1 MNKTYY
7 IVLFFIICILKLSNA
22 QNTHPTHILN
32 NPNIS
37 DTIIVPND
45 TLKTNFSKIVPKDF
59 VKSVF
64 NTDSISRLRDS
75 IPLNEISDY
84 KISKDALEDDVL
96 YDALDSSHVDLV
108 NNRIHLYGGAKVEF
122 QKIKLSA
129 NYMVIDFKNN
139 IIEGFHSKD
148 SIKVRINPEKPTF
161 SDGENTFTYR
171 QIKYNFKSKKGLV
184 DRAITQ
190 QGEFN
195 IVGDRTKFVT
205 GATDTL
211 GVKDDDQIYN
221 QDAII
226 TTCTHDPP
234 HFGIKASRGKFIP
247 NKVAVMSMAQLEI
260 AKIPTPLIIPF
271 GFFPLI
277 QGKSSGLIFPSSY
290 EYNEQLGLGF
300 REVGYYWPINEY
312 MDMRLTGDIYTRGS
326 HGVRINTTYRKRYG
340 YSGNILLG
348 YSNNIRDNDADGSK
362 VSAKSF
368 SINVSHRQD
377 SKAHPYRNL
386 GGSVNIQTNRYDQR
400 TFENPTAALNNTYS
414 SNFTLSH
421 DMPGTPF
428 RFNME
433 FRHSQNTQTRVM
445 DITLPNM
452 SLRMNTIFPFKRKNS
467 TKEVWSDNVALTYS
481 SEFRNFVKTT
491 DTTLFTQQTLKDIQ
505 TGLQQRAS
513 ISTNMRLFTYIN
525 LSPSINY
532 DETWLRKKYNL
543 TFNPDSVIR
552 EAITRDT
559 LGFKSPEESFTSGFY
574 AHRNFTAAISLNTQR
589 FFTKKWSKGFV
600 RGIRHVAKPNM
611 SFYYQ
616 PGNKERYE
624 AIVNTDTRPQFNN
637 PRTYSIFTNSPFGT
651 LQGFEEQMGISY
663 GITNIFEAKH
673 WSKKDS
679 TEKIIRLFDNISVN
693 GTYNFIA
700 DSFKFS
706 DIFVSGN
713 TTVLKGLTNFNFR
726 ATFSPYVYDV
736 NNRRTKE
743 TVWDF
748 KKRPIEFVNF
758 SGQFSTSISF
768 GRIRQI
774 FSGQKES
781 NNTPQT
787 PQPPAASRQT
797 PPDRST
803 TQNPETASEEKPTE
817 KETSLAQWFENFNI
831 SHAFNFDIA
840 RYNNKDTFFV
850 QSHSIN
856 ISGSIPL
863 TKNWNMNIGN
873 IAYDFKSKSFVYP
886 YFSFAR
892 DLHCWQMNFTWA
904 PSNGVYSFFIGVK
917 SSTLSFLKYDYG
929 QRNANTL
936 FTGQRR

>member
-1 MNKTYY
+1 M
-7 IVLFFIICILKLSNA
+7 FFIICILKLSNA
-22 QNTHPTHILN
+22 QNTRPTHILN

-340 YSGNILLG
+340 YSGNVLLG

-386 GGSVNIQTNRYDQR
+386 GGSINIQTNRYDQR

-414 SNFTLSH
+414 SNFTFSH
-421 DMPGTPF
+421 DMPSTPF
-428 RFNME
+428 RFNAE

-452 SLRMNTIFPFKRKNS
+452 SLRMNTIYPFKRKNS

-513 ISTNMRLFTYIN
+513 ISTNIRLFTYIN
-525 LSPSINY
+525 VSPSVNY
-532 DETWLRKKYNL
+532 DETWLLKKYNL

-574 AHRNFTAAISLNTQR
+574 AHRNFTAAVSLNTQR

-637 PRTYSIFTNSPFGT
+637 PRIYSIFTNSPFGT

>member
-1 MNKTYY
+1 M
-7 IVLFFIICILKLSNA
+7 FFIICILKLSNA
-22 QNTHPTHILN
+22 QNTRPTHILN

-211 GVKDDDQIYN
+211 GVKDDDKIYN

-340 YSGNILLG
+340 YSGNVLLG

-386 GGSVNIQTNRYDQR
+386 GGSINIQTNRYDQR

-414 SNFTLSH
+414 SNFTFSH

-428 RFNME
+428 RFNAE

-452 SLRMNTIFPFKRKNS
+452 SLRMNTIYPFKRKNS

-513 ISTNMRLFTYIN
+513 ISTNIRLFTYIN
-525 LSPSINY
+525 VSPSINY
-532 DETWLRKKYNL
+532 DETWLLKKYNL

-559 LGFKSPEESFTSGFY
+559 LGFKLPEESFTSGFY
-574 AHRNFTAAISLNTQR
+574 AHRNFTAAVSLNTQR

-637 PRTYSIFTNSPFGT
+637 PRIYSIFTNSPFGT

-781 NNTPQT
+781 NSTPQT
-787 PQPPAASRQT
+787 PQLPAASRQT